1 MNKKK
6 IYAKIIIKSIVIFII
21 LVIPAFV
28 TKCTA
33 GRPFFY
39 DLEIIIEKTEV
50 QSGEDVRVIVNAI
63 HNKSLNEINN
73 SENVILKFET
83 DNEYVDIDEAT
94 SRSAPFVNGVSR
106 SIVRLI
112 NRKRDTQKTNII
124 ARYKKIKA
132 QSKSEIVVKPYI
144 YNSGRSIYS
153 HIPQKEKVKVLSNV
167 LKNPTFG
174 SNKLNNIIVLGTD
187 HNNNFFIYLKKPEN
201 LVLKISSDGSLIT
214 IIIEEELINLI
225 QGDVIAGAINK
236 ETRRL
241 YLLKSNDE
249 NKQLSLMFFDVSGN
263 LRSKPIVIGKIDDI
277 ISKYV
282 NRNFDMYTFE
292 AIELDVIK
300 NKIAVVIREILPNK
314 PKISSARPTLI
325 ILDKNGNVENVI
337 LTNPPKITSFGNSYW
352 EKTTADKLHFQTF
365 IRKDNIYVL
374 WGSGYTENSSIGYII
389 QKLSISGREI
399 NSFTRLITRV
409 PVPYDEDSI
418 YNTPY
423 SKAEEQNYIARGL
436 YVDEDKRV
444 YAFIEL
450 GKELYI
456 DVFSEQDIYEENIHI
471 ETTQDIGELT
481 LIGKKNVLVYNNK
494 VIISTDKGIFIFE
507 LSKEEKPF

>member
-6 IYAKIIIKSIVIFII
+6 LYIKILKSIAILII
-21 LVIPAFV
+21 LFIPAII

-33 GRPFFY
+33 GKLFFY
-39 DLEIIIEKTEV
+39 DLEVIIEKTKV

-63 HNKSLNEINN
+63 HNKNLNEINN

-83 DNEYVDIDEAT
+83 DNEYVEIDEAT

-112 NRKRDTQKTNII
+112 NKKRDGQETHII

-132 QSKSEIVVKPYI
+132 QSENKVLVKPYI
-144 YNSGRSIYS
+144 YNSGRTIYS
-153 HIPQKEKVKVLSNV
+153 HIPQKEKIKVLSSV
-167 LKNPTFG
+167 LKKPTFG
-174 SNKLNNIIVLGTD
+174 NNKLNDVIVLGTD
-187 HNNNFFIYLKKPEN
+187 HNNNFFLYLKKPDN
-201 LVLKISSDGSLIT
+201 LVLKISADGSLIT
-214 IIIEEELINLI
+214 IIIEEDLINLI
-225 QGDVIAGAINK
+225 QGNVIAGTINK

-241 YLLKSNDE
+241 YLLKSDNE
-249 NKQLSLMFFDVSGN
+249 TKQLSLMFFDVSGN
-263 LRSKPIVIGKIDDI
+263 LRSKPIVIGKIEDI

-282 NRNFDMYTFE
+282 NRNFDRYTFE

-300 NKIAVVIREILPNK
+300 NKIAVAIREVLPNA

-325 ILDKNGNVENVI
+325 ILDKSGSIENVI
-337 LTNPPKITSFGNSYW
+337 LTNPPKTTSFENSYW
-352 EKTTADKLHFQTF
+352 EKTTSDKLYFQTF
-365 IRKDNIYVL
+365 IRKDNIYIL

-389 QKLSISGREI
+389 QKLSISGREV

-418 YNTPY
+418 YNIPY
-423 SKAEEQNYIARGL
+423 SKNEEQNYIARGL
-436 YVDEDKRV
+436 YVDENKRV

-450 GKELYI
+450 GEELYI
-456 DVFSEQDIYEENIHI
+456 DVFSEQDVYEENIHI
-471 ETTQDIGELT
+471 ETLEDIGELK
-481 LIGKKNVLVYNNK
+481 LIGKKNILVYDDK
-494 VIISTDKGIFIFE
+494 VIISTDKGIFIFK